1 MQVKVS
7 YITAND
13 IMEVL
18 GVGRSKAYSI
28 VRELNQEL
36 EESGY
41 NVIRG
46 KVPIRYFQKKVLWLR
61 IGVRD
66 EYFSAGKEIRDRKA
80 GCRTVRIEGK
90 QKWDGVLSFSSG
102 PSSQYESG
110 SGILLLCLRGKG
122 RCNHVYGQII
132 WNVSL

>member
-18 GVGRSKAYSI
+18 GVGRSKAYGI
-28 VRELNQEL
+28 VWELNQEL

-46 KVPIRYFQKKVLWLR
+46 KVPIRYFQKKF
-61 IGVRD
+61 
-66 EYFSAGKEIRDRKA
+66 Y
-80 GCRTVRIEGK
+80 GC
-90 QKWDGVLSFSSG
+90 
-102 PSSQYESG
+102 ESE
-110 SGILLLCLRGKG
+110 
-122 RCNHVYGQII
+122 
-132 WNVSL
+132 

>member
-18 GVGRSKAYSI
+18 GVGRSKAYGI

-41 NVIRG
+41 NVIKG
-46 KVPIRYFQKKVLWLR
+46 KVPVGYFQKK
-61 IGVRD
+61 
-66 EYFSAGKEIRDRKA
+66 YY
-80 GCRTVRIEGK
+80 GCEMKVE
-90 QKWDGVLSFSSG
+90 
-102 PSSQYESG
+102 
-110 SGILLLCLRGKG
+110 
-122 RCNHVYGQII
+122 
-132 WNVSL
+132 

>member
-46 KVPIRYFQKKVLWLR
+46 KVPIRYFQKKF
-61 IGVRD
+61 
-66 EYFSAGKEIRDRKA
+66 Y
-80 GCRTVRIEGK
+80 GC
-90 QKWDGVLSFSSG
+90 
-102 PSSQYESG
+102 ESE
-110 SGILLLCLRGKG
+110 
-122 RCNHVYGQII
+122 
-132 WNVSL
+132 

>member
-1 MQVKVS
+1 MPEKGGKKMQVKVS

-46 KVPIRYFQKKVLWLR
+46 KVPIRYFQKKF
-61 IGVRD
+61 
-66 EYFSAGKEIRDRKA
+66 Y
-80 GCRTVRIEGK
+80 GC
-90 QKWDGVLSFSSG
+90 
-102 PSSQYESG
+102 ESE
-110 SGILLLCLRGKG
+110 
-122 RCNHVYGQII
+122 
-132 WNVSL
+132 